1 MKILISIVL
10 LFGNLILGFA
20 QTSNTPLTAEF
31 ISSGATVVSETP
43 DYVGLFTIK
52 FSITAEGSDIFLSV
66 LNLGSG
72 FNWSLTPNSIGTVQ
86 DSTSVVTLNSGGATL
101 SGDFFQINEG
111 NVAVFSLHT
120 LLEPQTSG
128 FYGIELNSL
137 NWFTS
142 PTSLGDSLDLDG
154 FQTDVI
160 FLEVSEVP
168 EPSTLLLGVLGVGA
182 LFFFRRRKR

>member
-1 MKILISIVL
+1 MKIITSIVL
-10 LFGNLILGFA
+10 LGSLLVASGQINPPA
-20 QTSNTPLTAEF
+20 AEF
-31 ISSGATVVSETP
+31 ISSGATMVSETS
-43 DYVGLFTIK
+43 DIGLFTIK
-52 FSITAEGSDIFLSV
+52 FSITAEGNDIFLSV
-66 LNLGSG
+66 TSLNLESG

-101 SGDFFQINEG
+101 SGDFFEINEG

-128 FYGIELNSL
+128 FYGVELNSL

-160 FLEVSEVP
+160 FLEVSEAP
-168 EPSTLLLGVLGVGA
+168 EPSALLLGALGIGS
-182 LFFFRRRKR
+182 LLFFRRKRP